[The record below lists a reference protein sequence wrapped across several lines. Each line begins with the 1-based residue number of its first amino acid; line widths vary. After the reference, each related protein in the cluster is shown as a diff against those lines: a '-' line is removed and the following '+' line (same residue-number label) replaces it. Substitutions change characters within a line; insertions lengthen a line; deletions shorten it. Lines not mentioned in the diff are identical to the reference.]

1 MSGILKPLITETYD
15 EYQKARYIEFLNE
28 LGSNIRFE
36 DDTWVCDKRR
46 RSFAE
51 YPHTV
56 SIYFSAI
63 QVQYR
68 TVVKYFAIIRLL
80 NGIGIRGVKR
90 NVLDLV
96 SFFRF
101 LPEDT
106 LLSEINISTASQY
119 KELLDHTPQAMSTKY
134 AKWSAVSV
142 FLKTMNGWDGEYI
155 KNPFADN
162 PYDSHEKLGYKYIP
176 EDVAKQLDTVFMRD
190 EIDLTI
196 KCIYWILRLIPS
208 RISEVQGMRIDCLK
222 PYNGHF
228 CLFIPTWKQNGGNKE
243 PIQRVIH
250 IEDTGSG
257 GYLIRLIREQQEL
270 AKSLQPFMADN
281 KKDALFTYQVKFT
294 LKNGTTTSMSRYHT
308 VQWGYVSY
316 NFKNI
321 CAKYNIRDK
330 DGEMYKLTS
339 HQFRHNG
346 ITDRLEAG
354 FTLPQIADMTGHHG
368 DAMLFGSYAHLDLKP
383 KTLIQKQK
391 YVLSEQENSE
401 NPYVMFGGRIL
412 NMEGQLEKRLLKS
425 IRAHR
430 VRGGICGDITGC
442 KSDMWNCL
450 DCKHFI
456 PDREQL
462 PYFRE
467 QVLAWQTKAE
477 KFKDYPMIKTNAMRN
492 AELFEKIVKKLMEGD
507 YHA

>member
-1 MSGILKPLITETYD
+1 MRGTLKPLITETFD

-28 LGSNIRFE
+28 LGTSICFD
-36 DDTWVCDKRR
+36 DDTWVCDKRI

-51 YPHTV
+51 NPHAV
-56 SIYFSAI
+56 SIYFSTI
-63 QVQYR
+63 HVKYR
-68 TVVKYFAIIRLL
+68 TVVKYFAVIRLL
-80 NGIGIRGVKR
+80 NGKGIRGVKR

-96 SFFRF
+96 SFFNF
-101 LPEDT
+101 LPEEI
-106 LLSEINISTASQY
+106 LLPEINITTASQY
-119 KELLDHTPQAMSTKY
+119 KILLDNSPQTSRTRY
-134 AKWSAVSV
+134 AKWSAVGV
-142 FLKTMNGWDGEYI
+142 FLRTMNGWNGEYI
-155 KNPFADN
+155 KNPFANN
-162 PYDSHEKLGYKYIP
+162 PYDGHEKLDYKYIP
-176 EDVAKQLDTVFMRD
+176 EDVVNQLDPVFMRD

-208 RISEVQGMRIDCLK
+208 RIGEVQGMKIDCLK
-222 PYNGHF
+222 PYNEHF

-243 PIQRVIH
+243 PVQRVIH
-250 IEDTGSG
+250 IEDTRIG
-257 GYLIRLIREQQEL
+257 GYLIGLIREQQEM
-270 AKSLQPFMADN
+270 AKSLQPFMSDN
-281 KKDALFTYQVKFT
+281 KKDALFTYQRKHV
-294 LKNGTTTSMSRYHT
+294 LKNGRITLVRRYHT

-321 CAKYNIRDK
+321 CEKYNIRNE
-330 DGEMYKLTS
+330 DGEIYMLTS

-368 DAMLFGSYAHLDLKP
+368 DAMLFGSYAHLNLKP
-383 KTLIQKQK
+383 ETLVQKQK
-391 YVLSEQENSE
+391 YVLDEEENIE
-401 NPYVMFGGRIL
+401 NPYVKFGGRIL
-412 NMEGQLEKRLLKS
+412 NMEEQLEKRLLKN

-467 QVLAWQTKAE
+467 QVLLWQTKAE
-477 KFKDYPMIKTNAMRN
+477 KFKDYPMINTNALRN
-492 AELFEKIVKKLMEGD
+492 AELFEKIVKKIMDGD

>member
-1 MSGILKPLITETYD
+1 MSNILRPHRTEGY
-15 EYQKARYIEFLNE
+15 EEHKKSRYIEFLNE
-28 LGSNIRFE
+28 LGTRICFNN
-36 DDTWVCDKRR
+36 DTWVCNKRI

-51 YPHTV
+51 DPNIV
-56 SIYFSAI
+56 SIYFSSMPDD
-63 QVQYR
+63 YR
-68 TVVKYFAIIRLL
+68 TIAKYFAIIRMM
-80 NGIGIRGVKR
+80 NGKSVRGIRA
-90 NVLDLV
+90 NILDLAV
-96 SFFRF
+96 LFRS
-101 LPEDT
+101 LPKNIK
-106 LLSEINISTASQY
+106 LSEINMTMATEY
-119 KELLDHTPQAMSTKY
+119 KAFLDQAHYTETSRYTR
-134 AKWSAVSV
+134 WSVVSI
-142 FLKTMNGWDGEYI
+142 FLKTMNGWEGEHF
-155 KNPFADN
+155 KNPFANN
-162 PYDSHEKLGYKYIP
+162 PYDSHKKLDYKYIP

-208 RISEVQGMRIDCLK
+208 RIGEVQGMRIDCLK
-222 PYNGHF
+222 PYDGHF

-250 IEDTGSG
+250 IEDTGIG
-257 GYLIRLIREQQEL
+257 GYLIGLIREQQAL

-281 KKDALFTYQVKFT
+281 KKDALFTYQVKYA
-294 LKNGTTTSMSRYHT
+294 LKNGTTTTVSRYQT
-308 VQWGYVSY
+308 AQWGYVSY

-321 CAKYNIRDK
+321 CEKYNIRDEN
-330 DGEMYKLTS
+330 GEIYHLTS

-368 DAMLFGSYAHLDLKP
+368 DAMLFGSYVHLDLKP
-383 KTLIQKQK
+383 KTLVQKQK
-391 YVLSEQENSE
+391 YVLNEQENSE

-412 NMEGQLEKRLLKS
+412 NMEEQLEKRLLKN

-450 DCKHFI
+450 GCKHFI

-467 QVLAWQTKAE
+467 QVLLWQTKAE
-477 KFKDYPMIKTNAMRN
+477 KFKDYPMINTNALRN
-492 AELFEKIVKKLMEGD
+492 TELFEKIVKKIMDGD
-507 YHA
+507 YYA